1 MRWGCKTLR
10 VHENE
15 MKIQLVPFCRCGYQ
29 RKCEENAL

>member
-1 MRWGCKTLR
+1 
-10 VHENE
+10 